1 MAELVCTSTF
11 VSSVP
16 DGADTTV
23 VRPSNWNAG
32 MTASSGQL
40 SPARGGTGQ
49 DFSASSGVVQVSG
62 GTMSAG
68 NVNLAS
74 QVTGNLPVG
83 NLNSGTGASGTTFW
97 RGDGTWATP
106 TASATLSGISA
117 ATGANTIAS
126 GNNTGQVWNWAN
138 TTNSTVAFTFGETSA
153 ATNGTTTSG
162 VPNQVLLK
170 LTTLAASTQSPLS
183 VYSRAT
189 HVFSVSATTAQ
200 LFANTGTVSAPTYSF
215 ATSGAHVQ
223 SGMYLDTTTGYVG
236 ICNQG
241 ADLARFTYNGAT
253 YAIQIQGGGS
263 GSAPAITDIAAKNTG
278 PSWVATNS
286 VSIVNVT
293 AGEIVRFVG
302 GTASGSQQIWGA
314 CTFANLGTPANGTM
328 AYCSDC
334 TVANPCAGSG
344 TGALAK
350 RLNGAW
356 VCN

>member
-170 LTTLAASTQSPLS
+170 LTTLAASTQSHCLCIPERRM
-183 VYSRAT
+183 YS
-189 HVFSVSATTAQ
+189 
-200 LFANTGTVSAPTYSF
+200 
-215 ATSGAHVQ
+215 
-223 SGMYLDTTTGYVG
+223 
-236 ICNQG
+236 
-241 ADLARFTYNGAT
+241 
-253 YAIQIQGGGS
+253 
-263 GSAPAITDIAAKNTG
+263 
-278 PSWVATNS
+278 
-286 VSIVNVT
+286 
-293 AGEIVRFVG
+293 
-302 GTASGSQQIWGA
+302 
-314 CTFANLGTPANGTM
+314 
-328 AYCSDC
+328 
-334 TVANPCAGSG
+334 
-344 TGALAK
+344 ALAP
-350 RLNGAW
+350 RRRSFSPTLEQ
-356 VCN
+356 